1 MNRYDSIKKISDAIL
16 SGGLAEAV
24 FLKGSIARGED
35 DDYSDV
41 DLYVV
46 VAEENFDAFL
56 TRRIKYLEHYR
67 PLINWVE
74 VNFVGP
80 QIVGIFDDALH
91 FDLYAVKPDA
101 IPQTGAMKVIHDPND
116 LLNNYQNEPLSLTDA
131 ELTRWINNFTYLLT
145 EIEAAYMRGDSLRL
159 VTLFHHEY
167 EVISLLT
174 RHIYDPANSKLGN
187 KSLFK
192 VIPDELHQELLSIL
206 ELATPPDVLIAV
218 KNLLKLFEKLF
229 LQLPCAVQAAT
240 NWQFYELMSSRIY
253 AIENVMNK

>member
-1 MNRYDSIKKISDAIL
+1 MKRYDAIKKVSDAIL
-16 SGGLAEAV
+16 SDGLAEAL

-46 VAEENFDAFL
+46 VTEENFNAFL
-56 TRRIKYLEHYR
+56 DKRISYLEHFR

-101 IPQTGAMKVIHDPND
+101 IPQTGAIKVVHDPHG
-116 LLNNYQNEPLSLTDA
+116 LLENYQNEPLSLTDS

-145 EIEAAYMRGDSLRL
+145 EIEAAYMRGDHLRL
-159 VTLFHHEY
+159 GTLFYHEY
-167 EVISLLT
+167 DVVSFLI
-174 RHIYDPANSKLGN
+174 RHIYDPSNSKLGN
-187 KSLFK
+187 KGMFK

-206 ELATPPDVLIAV
+206 EQATPSNMLGAI
-218 KNLLKLFEKLF
+218 KRLLKLFEQTIP
-229 LQLPCAVQAAT
+229 QLSNVVQATT
-240 NWQFYELMSSRIY
+240 NWKFYELMSNRIY
-253 AIENVMNK
+253 NLEK